1 MTAARTPHPNRWL
14 IAVMC
19 TVLQLCLGTVYA
31 WSFFQPLLTQ
41 HYRWSNTGTSWAF
54 SLAIFSL
61 GIAAAWGGMNLDKY
75 GPRKLAVAGGLLF
88 GAGYLLASLALSIDS
103 LALFC
108 VGYGMVAGTGIG
120 LCYVTPMSTVTKWF
134 PDKIGLLTGIVAM
147 GFGLG
152 AFVLSVILAPVLM
165 AVFDRNLVLVFAA
178 LGLTLG
184 GPAIICAAFL
194 RNPPEGY
201 APKGLNAVAAAEG
214 GDDPYL
220 KAIED
225 YDGGLGE
232 YLLTGQYGMM
242 WVIFFFNIAAGIS
255 IVSFQ
260 SPLYQE
266 IWKLRDPT
274 MDRAVLAA
282 YGASLIA
289 VSSLFNGFGRIF
301 WGAVSDRLG
310 RVNTFRL
317 LLASQMIVFGFLMT
331 EHDPWVFA
339 ALVCYVLSCF
349 GGGFAV
355 MPSFVIG
362 VYGKQRMSVIYGI
375 VLTAW
380 SAAGIVGPTMVAT
393 LKDNFPDRSIIY
405 SFMLGLLLLGLG
417 FVFSFLVNDDR
428 YVPRRLVVQLTHH
441 WPPRARL
448 PFSRR

>member
-1 MTAARTPHPNRWL
+1 MTGAGTALPNRWL

-54 SLAIFSL
+54 ALAIFFL
-61 GIAAAWGGMNLDKY
+61 GVAAAWGGLNLGRY

-88 GAGYLLASLALSIDS
+88 GAGYLLAALALSLDN
-103 LALFC
+103 LVLFC
-108 VGYGMVAGTGIG
+108 IGYGAVAGSGIG
-120 LCYVTPMSTVTKWF
+120 LGYVTPMSTVTKWF

-165 AVFDRNLVLVFAA
+165 TVFDRDLVLVFAA
-178 LGLTLG
+178 LGIILG
-184 GPAIICAAFL
+184 GAASTCAAFL

-201 APKGLNAVAAAEG
+201 APKGFNREAAEDG
-214 GDDPYL
+214 GDPYL
-220 KAIED
+220 QAIEA
-225 YDGGLGE
+225 YDGRLGE
-232 YLLTGQYGMM
+232 YLITGQYGMM

-255 IVSFQ
+255 IISFQ

-274 MDRAVLAA
+274 MDRAVLAV

-289 VSSLFNGFGRIF
+289 VSSLFNGFGRIA

-331 EHDPWVFA
+331 EHNPWVFA
-339 ALVCYVLSCF
+339 VLVCYVLSCF

-355 MPSFVIG
+355 MPPFVVD
-362 VYGKQRMSVIYGI
+362 VYGKKRMPLIYGI
-375 VLTAW
+375 ILTAW
-380 SAAGIVGPTMVAT
+380 SAAGLVGPMIVAS
-393 LKDNFPDRSIIY
+393 LKDNFPDGAIIY
-405 SFMLGLLLLGLG
+405 SFMLGILLLGLG
-417 FVFSFLVNDDR
+417 FIFSFLVYDDR
-428 YVPRRLVVQLTHH
+428 YVPRRLVVRLTHH

-448 PFSRR
+448 PLSRR